1 MILKSFLLG
10 NLVSLCMKIINSVVV
25 VGLYYG
31 FLTTFSIGPSYLFLL
46 RAQVMEEGTEKKVSA
61 TTGFITGQLM
71 MFISIYY
78 APLHLAL
85 GRPHTITVLA
95 IPYLLFHFF
104 WNNHKHFLDYGSTT
118 RNSMRNLSIQCVFL
132 NNLIFQLFNLFIL
145 PSSMLGR
152 LVNIYMFR
160 CNNKML
166 FVTSSFV
173 GWLIGHIL
181 FMKWVELVLVWIW
194 KNFSI
199 ISNKYLVSEVRN
211 SMARIFSILFFI
223 TCVYYLGRL
232 PSTILTNKLKETSVT
247 EERDVE
253 IETTEE
259 DPSPSL
265 FSEEKEDPYKID
277 ETEEIRVNG
286 KEKTKEEFHFQET
299 GYKKS
304 PVYETSYLYG
314 NQEKENC
321 KLEILKDSQIQI
333 QKEEKKNI
341 IFFFFGFEKNI
352 FGLEKPLVNI
362 FFDYKLWKRP
372 FRYIKNKRFEYS
384 IRNEMSQYFFYT
396 CQSDGKQRICFTYPS
411 SLPTFFEM
419 IQKKIALF
427 ITEKLS
433 SDELYTCW
441 VYTNEQKEIKLSNE
455 FIKRIKALESRSF
468 ALDRLTR
475 LCNNQTQKEYLPKKY
490 DPLLNGSYR
499 GKKKKNSPRN
509 ENFRGNSIDTF
520 CINKIHDILFV
531 NEHREFEHKR
541 DTFDK
546 KAFVTEIKMEIKKIT
561 KKVPRWSYKLV
572 KESEQQ
578 ERESN
583 EDMLAEP
590 GFQSKRGKYI
600 VIFTANQQNTNT
612 YNTYLNN
619 LDMPDEI
626 SVMRYIE
633 DSDYR
638 RDLIKGSMRA
648 QRRKLPI
655 LQLAEINGQ
664 PPFFLD
670 RIEKNKFFSFAIF
683 IFRRIKPIFRNWTKK
698 NTEFVI
704 SDYMEEETQEEKERQ
719 EREKKQK
726 YKREWA
732 KEKEENKERAGLE
745 VAEKWDN
752 FQHGQII
759 RTFLLLTQSFIRKYI
774 RLPLLIIV
782 KNICQMLLFQSTEWY
797 KDFKDWNK
805 EIHVKCTYAGIP
817 VSSFPEN
824 WFQEGMQIKIV
835 CPLRLRLRPRS
846 KLQFPYRD
854 RMKNK
859 GQKEKGDFWFL
870 TVWGQ
875 ETEVPF
881 GHSQKGALSLEPIF
895 KDFGPFF
902 KELVKELVKKIRKW
916 KKKNNLQLRIFK
928 VLKEIINFV
937 LIISKEI
944 KTLISKETKTWIIKS
959 VLLIK
964 KIKELFNFKINSIR
978 LFRFSKIDELSET
991 KKEKDLI
998 IKKDLIINK
1007 RNRIRH
1013 KSSRQIRSL
1022 GWTNYSVREKIPK
1035 DLPNLINR
1043 TSTIRKE
1050 IEKFKKEKNAE
1061 LKSPK
1066 VINSSSKKK
1075 SNDTRKFKLE
1085 SKTNIWTI
1093 LKRKKSRVIR
1103 KSYSFLKFVIER
1115 IYLDIFL
1122 SLINIPRI
1130 NAQLFFEPILK
1141 ISDKSIYISKNK
1153 TKTERIDITK
1163 KNTIFFIKSFFK
1175 NKNKNSE
1182 ICWEFSYLSQAYV
1195 LYKLSQNQ
1203 ISNLY
1208 NNLQHNRGSLFLK
1221 NEIKIYFETQR
1232 KSKLRDKKLLNSVI
1246 NEWKNW
1252 LRDHYQYD
1260 FYKIRWSKLVPQNWR
1275 NGINQHSMNQNKD
1288 LNSYEELIHYEKETD
1303 YTVDSLVN
1311 QKDKFRKQYRYDILL
1326 YRYIYYTDKKNSY
1339 TVVSPLQVKNNQ
1351 AILYNFNTGK
1361 FFDMSGDIII
1371 NNYIKNVGNAN
1382 IMDID
1387 KKIDRK
1393 YFNWRSLGFCLNL
1406 EMNDEILKKP
1416 SMLNLEGW
1424 LFPNFILLFNVYKR
1438 NPWVIPIKLLLF
1450 HFNENISETKKLTG
1464 KPKTKGDPFIS
1475 LNKKQFLEFE
1485 FETQNQE
1492 ENEPIDQEI
1501 ARLVLSNQEKDV
1513 DGDYTGSDIKKGK
1526 KNKKYKKNLE
1536 IELDFLLERYLFCQL
1551 RPDESFYQGIIN
1563 NIKFYGLLFRLKN
1576 PREIVTAYI
1585 QREEINLDIILI
1597 TQNFNFPIKK
1607 LMKRGIFDIEIESAR
1622 LSVKNDGKF
1631 FMYQTLSILLIHKS
1645 KYQKNKRYPDKRYV
1659 HKHIFDKS
1667 IARHQRIT
1675 GNRDKKNYEFLILE
1689 NILSTRRRREL
1700 RILICLFS
1708 RNRNKIDINPVGNNI
1723 KNCGQFLILDNNKH
1737 CDKLKVF
1744 LWPNYRLED
1753 LACMNRYW
1761 FDTSNGSRFS
1771 MVRIHMYN

>member
-46 RAQVMEEGTEKKVSA
+46 RAQVMEKGTEKKVSA

-145 PSSMLGR
+145 PSSMLAR

-194 KNFSI
+194 QNLSI

-253 IETTEE
+253 IETTSETKGTKEEQKGSTEE

-286 KEKTKEEFHFQET
+286 KEKTKDEFHFHFQET
-299 GYKKS
+299 GYKKR

-314 NQEKENC
+314 NQEKENL
-321 KLEILKDSQIQI
+321 KLEILKDSQIQ
-333 QKEEKKNI
+333 KEKKKNMI
-341 IFFFFGFEKNI
+341 LFGFEKNI
-352 FGLEKPLVNI
+352 FGFEKPLINI

-372 FRYIKNKRFEYS
+372 FRYIKNKQFEHS

-419 IQKKIALF
+419 IQRKIALF

-433 SDELYTCW
+433 ADELYTSW
-441 VYTNEQKEIKLSNE
+441 VYTKEQKEIKLSNE
-455 FIKRIKALESRSF
+455 FITRIRTLESGSF
-468 ALDRLTR
+468 TLDRLTR
-475 LCNNQTQKEYLPKKY
+475 LCNDKTQKEYFPKKY
-490 DPLLNGSYR
+490 DPLLNGCYR
-499 GKKKKNSPRN
+499 GKKKKNSLIT
-509 ENFRGNSIDTF
+509 ENVIGNSIDTF
-520 CINKIHDILFV
+520 CINKIYDILFG
-531 NEHREFEHKR
+531 NQYREFEHKR

-546 KAFVTEIKMEIKKIT
+546 KAFATKIKNEKNY

-583 EDMLAEP
+583 EDMLADP
-590 GFQSKRGKYI
+590 GFQSRKGKDI

-626 SVMRYIE
+626 SVMRYAE

-648 QRRKLPI
+648 QRRKLPV
-655 LQLAEINGQ
+655 LQLVERNAQ

-670 RIEKNKFFSFAIF
+670 RIEKKNFFSFSIF
-683 IFRRIKPIFRNWTKK
+683 IFRRIKLIFLNGTSK
-698 NTEFVI
+698 NTEFTI
-704 SDYMEEETQEEKERQ
+704 SDYMDEEIQEKK
-719 EREKKQK
+719 KKQK
-726 YKREWA
+726 DKREW
-732 KEKEENKERAGLE
+732 EKEKERAGLE
-745 VAEKWDN
+745 IAEKWDN

-759 RTFLLLTQSFIRKYI
+759 RSFLLLTQSCLRKYI
-774 RLPLLIIV
+774 RLPLLIIA

-797 KDFKDWNK
+797 QDFKDWTK
-805 EIHVKCTYAGIP
+805 EIHVKCTYTGVP
-817 VSSFPEN
+817 VSEFPEK
-824 WFQEGMQIKIV
+824 WSQEGMQIKIV
-835 CPLRLRLRPRS
+835 CPLRLKLRPRS
-846 KLQFPYRD
+846 KLQSPYRAYRD
-854 RMKNK
+854 RIKNK
-859 GQKEKGDFWFL
+859 GQKKGGDVWFL

-875 ETEVPF
+875 ESEVPF
-881 GHSQKGALSLEPIF
+881 GHPRKRPSSFEPIF
-895 KDFGPFF
+895 KDFEPLF

-916 KKKNNLQLRIFK
+916 KKKNNLELKILK
-928 VLKEIINFV
+928 VLKERTNFV
-937 LIISKEI
+937 LKISKEI
-944 KTLISKETKTWIIKS
+944 KTLISKETKTWII
-959 VLLIK
+959 
-964 KIKELFNFKINSIR
+964 KINSIR

-991 KKEKDLI
+991 KKEKDLN
-998 IKKDLIINK
+998 KK
-1007 RNRIRH
+1007 NRIRH
-1013 KSSRQIRSL
+1013 KSSRQIRSM
-1022 GWTNYSVREKIPK
+1022 GWTKFSETEKTPK
-1035 DLPNLINR
+1035 DLPNLTNR

-1050 IEKFKKEKNAE
+1050 IDKFKKEKNAD

-1066 VINSSSKKK
+1066 INSSSRKK
-1075 SNDTRKFKLE
+1075 STKKLE
-1085 SKTNIWTI
+1085 SKTNISKS
-1093 LKRKKSRVIR
+1093 LKRKKIRLIR
-1103 KSYSFLKFVIER
+1103 KSYSFLKLVIER
-1115 IYLDIFL
+1115 IYIDIFL

-1141 ISDKSIYISKNK
+1141 ISDKSIYISNNK

-1163 KNTIFFIKSFFK
+1163 KNTIFFIKSFFYI
-1175 NKNKNSE
+1175 KNKNSE
-1182 ICWEFSYLSQAYV
+1182 IYWKLSSLSQAYV

-1208 NNLQHNRGSLFLK
+1208 NNLQHNRGSRFLK
-1221 NEIKIYFETQR
+1221 NEIKNYFETER

-1246 NEWKNW
+1246 NQWKNW
-1252 LRDHYQYD
+1252 LRYHYQYD
-1260 FYKIRWSKLVPQNWR
+1260 LWKIRWSKLVPQNWR
-1275 NGINQHSMNQNKD
+1275 NGINQHSMDQNKD
-1288 LNSYEELIHYEKETD
+1288 LNKWNSYEEFIHYEKETD
-1303 YTVDSLVN
+1303 YTVDSSVN
-1311 QKDKFRKQYRYDILL
+1311 QKDKFRKHYRYDILS
-1326 YRYIYYTDKKNSY
+1326 YRYIYYADKKNFY
-1339 TVVSPLQVKNNQ
+1339 TFVPPLQVNNNQ
-1351 AILYNFNTGK
+1351 KILYNFNTSK
-1361 FFDMSGDIII
+1361 FFDMSGDILF
-1371 NNYIKNVGNAN
+1371 NTYIGNAN
-1382 IMDID
+1382 ILDID

-1393 YFNWRSLGFCLNL
+1393 YFDWRILDFCLNL
-1406 EMNDEILKKP
+1406 GMNEEIRKP
-1416 SMLNLEGW
+1416 SILNLECW
-1424 LFPNFILLFNVYKR
+1424 FFPNFILLFNVYKR
-1438 NPWVIPIKLLLF
+1438 KPWVIPIKFLLF
-1450 HFNENISETKKLTG
+1450 HFNENFSENKNLTE
-1464 KPKTKGDPFIS
+1464 KTKTKGDLFIS
-1475 LNKKQFLEFE
+1475 SNKKKSLEFE
-1485 FETQNQE
+1485 LETQNHE
-1492 ENEPIDQEI
+1492 DKETVDQES
-1501 ARLVLSNQEKDV
+1501 AGLVLSNQEKDV

-1526 KNKKYKKNLE
+1526 KKKQYKKNLE
-1536 IELDFLLERYLFCQL
+1536 VEFNFLLERYLFFQMRL
-1551 RPDESFYQGIIN
+1551 DDESFSQKIIN

-1585 QREEINLDIILI
+1585 QRGEICLDIILI
-1597 TQNFNFPIKK
+1597 PNNFYFPIRELLKG
-1607 LMKRGIFDIEIESAR
+1607 GIFRIKIEPAR

-1631 FMYQTLSILLIHKS
+1631 FIYQTLSILLIYKS
-1645 KYQKNKRYPDKRYV
+1645 KYQNNQRYPNKRYGF
-1659 HKHIFDKS
+1659 KHIFDKS
-1667 IARHQRIT
+1667 IVSHQRIT

-1708 RNRNKIDINPVGNNI
+1708 RNRKNMDINPVGNSI
-1723 KNCGQFLILDNNKH
+1723 KNYGQFMILDNNKH

-1753 LACMNRYW
+1753 LACINRYW
-1761 FDTSNGSRFS
+1761 FDTNNGSRFS
-1771 MVRIHMYN
+1771 MVRIHMFN